1 MTEILLDRALIDYLT
16 DPLSSPE
23 TLSTTGQETLTVSTT
38 PPEDDRFQQPAVK
51 QAAPTE
57 AAATTKRLVALT
69 LGPASSSDLR
79 PLLTELMPEDH
90 IVHVGLL
97 DNLTAEEIESLY
109 APIDGESIVMARLED
124 GSHLILS
131 AARVEAELQKRI
143 DGLEQQGYETLL
155 LLCSGEYKNLVTRS
169 AALLEPYSL
178 LPPLVEAITAGHQ
191 VGIVV
196 AREEFLTEQ
205 ARKWRSLSQRPH
217 FAVASPWAL
226 SDEELIDA
234 ALLLQEKGADV
245 VVLDCLGYHQ
255 RHRDF
260 LQKLLGIPVV
270 LSNMLIAKLA
280 VELME

>member
-1 MTEILLDRALIDYLT
+1 LIDYLT
-16 DPLSSPE
+16 QPLSSPE
-23 TLSTTGQETLTVSTT
+23 TLSPTGQETLTAPMTS
-38 PPEDDRFQQPAVK
+38 PDDEHFQQSAVN
-51 QAAPTE
+51 QAAPTGTT
-57 AAATTKRLVALT
+57 ATTKRLVALT
-69 LGPASSSDLR
+69 LGTASGSDLK
-79 PLLTELMPEDH
+79 PLLTELMTEEQ

-97 DNLTAEEIESLY
+97 DNLTAAEIESLY
-109 APIDGESIVMARLED
+109 APINGESVVMARLEE

-131 AARVEAELQKRI
+131 ATRVEAELQKRI
-143 DGLEQQGYETLL
+143 DELEQQGYETLL

-169 AALLEPYSL
+169 AVLLEPYSL

-196 AREEFLTEQ
+196 AREEFLAEQ

-226 SDEELIDA
+226 NDEELIDA

-280 VELME
+280 ADLLD